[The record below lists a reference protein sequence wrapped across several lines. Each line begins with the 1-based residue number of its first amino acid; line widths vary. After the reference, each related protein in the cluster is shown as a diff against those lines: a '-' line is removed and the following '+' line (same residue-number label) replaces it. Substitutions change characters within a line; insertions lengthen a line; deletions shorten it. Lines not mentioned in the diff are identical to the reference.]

1 VASVS
6 FIFDV
11 NNEDI
16 WSPANQVARLYLD
29 AVDAASR
36 YVDQPTGLTDVSGD
50 WYTIEPEAFRDFVGA
65 MLHAYVEC
73 GRGDV
78 RALLRGP
85 LAVSLDLLRR
95 ADIAL
100 KGRTDN
106 EVAALTELRS
116 ELPF

>member
-1 VASVS
+1 MS
-6 FIFDV
+6 FTFDV
-11 NNEDI
+11 NNEEI
-16 WSPANQVARLYLD
+16 WSPANKVARLYLD
-29 AVDAASR
+29 TVDAASR
-36 YVDQPTGLTDVSGD
+36 YVDRPTGLTDVSGD
-50 WYTIEPEAFRDFVGA
+50 WYTIEPDAFRDFVGA
-65 MLHAYVEC
+65 MLHAYVER

-100 KGRTDN
+100 DGRTEN